1 MEAEEVKMILGNS
14 KMLLMQLTFT
24 IHIGGALI

>member
-1 MEAEEVKMILGNS
+1 VKMILGNS

-24 IHIGGALI
+24 IHIGGALIWI